1 MNKKLIAFFSIL
13 SLFLS
18 TPLIPVNAAAKA
30 GAKCN
35 KAGITEVVKD
45 KSYTCVKSGNKL
57 AWNKGVKVATT
68 TKQSAQSLYYDRF
81 KKTGSKGLK
90 MFDEWRSNPAS
101 GKPKS
106 EIEYW
111 FGSSVPP
118 DIVIESKRRLDNAVS
133 QWERFHKVTRT
144 KIYLNL
150 SIKDQIMEQ
159 CRVMAPR
166 SAYFTLDWCQSQFEQ
181 TLSDFIYH
189 AAAYESEGSWRPILA
204 PKLSA
209 NASVTHAYGLL
220 EPRMFLTDSFFP
232 RIEHEWFHQ
241 IQFDLSGNHYIR
253 ENPVWFMEG
262 SAEYFGV
269 LVAAMDDPER
279 FVRHRSQRWFQI
291 GNSKIP
297 KVITKA
303 NLSSWISKNTVPR
316 LSYDDPKADNLS
328 QESFSPY
335 RLGALLTEWLVGK
348 IGFKGVVELMRDIES
363 LGWKSSFEKHLGK
376 PQESFRD
383 EMADYLLAEY
393 QIAQTNSSW
402 LNLPDCKSLDANRW
416 RPEANTGVCFSG

>member
-1 MNKKLIAFFSIL
+1 MRKRLIALLVITPLLL
-13 SLFLS
+13 SSQLS
-18 TPLIPVNAAAKA
+18 TSHAAAKA
-30 GAKCN
+30 GAKCS
-35 KAGITEVVKD
+35 KVGSKSVVGAKTF
-45 KSYTCVKSGNKL
+45 TCIKSGTKVI
-57 AWNKGVKVATT
+57 WDKGVKVVTT
-68 TKQSAQSLYYDRF
+68 TKQSTQSLYYERF

-118 DIVIESKRRLDNAVS
+118 DIVIESKRRLDNAVL

-144 KIYLNL
+144 KIYLDL
-150 SIKDQIMEQ
+150 SMKDQIMEQ

-166 SAYFTLDWCQSQFEQ
+166 SAYFPLDWCRSGSEQS
-181 TLSDFIYH
+181 LSSFIYS
-189 AAAYESEGSWRPILA
+189 AAAFESEGSWRPILA

-209 NASVTHAYGLL
+209 TASVTHAYVLL

-279 FVRHRSQRWFQI
+279 FVRHRSQSWFQI
-291 GNSKIP
+291 GDRKIP

-303 NLSSWISKNTVPR
+303 NLSSWISEKTVPR
-316 LSYDDPKADNLS
+316 LSYDDPNADNLPS
-328 QESFSPY
+328 ESFSPY

-376 PQESFRD
+376 PQESFHD
-383 EMADYLLAEY
+383 EMADYLLTEY

-402 LNLPDCKSLDANRW
+402 LNLPSCKSLDANRW
-416 RPEANTGVCFSG
+416 RPEVNKGVCFSG